1 MALALL
7 ALLVGVCAWVV
18 YPRVR
23 AVVIPTEITAA
34 ARGRALARELGCF
47 TCHGP
52 LGRDGVPNPGSAY
65 DSVPSFDE
73 GTLMMFAKSDEDLRE
88 YILDGAP
95 ASKRAR
101 ASYRVEMESQAIR
114 MPSYRDVVSDAQ
126 VDDLVAFLR
135 ASSELLFPPE
145 GPASEGEEL
154 VREIGC
160 FSCHGALG
168 SGGYAN
174 PGSLKGYIPGFY
186 GPDYAE
192 LVEDDA
198 ELRAWIEDG
207 GIPRLNDDELAWYF
221 ISRQR
226 VSMPGYADRLAAA
239 DVDGVMA
246 YIKWLASEA
255 WRDLEISK
263 RALRRSPEPGRQNPI
278 LRMTGRGRL
287 RITSMTQRQMPG
299 V

>member
-1 MALALL
+1 M
-7 ALLVGVCAWVV
+7 ALLVLLACLSAWVV
-18 YPRVR
+18 YPHVR

-52 LGRDGVPNPGSAY
+52 LGRDGVTNPGSTY
-65 DSVPSFDE
+65 DSVPSFHE
-73 GTLMMFAKSDEDLRE
+73 GTLMMFAKSDDDLRE

-95 ASKRAR
+95 AGKRAS
-101 ASYRVEMESQAIR
+101 ASYRAEMESQAIR
-114 MPSYRDVVSDAQ
+114 MPAYRDVVDGAQ

-135 ASSELLFPPE
+135 ASSELLFPPD
-145 GPASEGEEL
+145 GPASDGEEL
-154 VREIGC
+154 VRKLGC

-198 ELRAWIEDG
+198 ELRGWIEHG
-207 GIPRLNDDELAWYF
+207 GIARLNDDALAWYF

-226 VSMPGYADRLAAA
+226 VSMPGYGDRLDAT
-239 DVDGVMA
+239 DVDHVMA
-246 YIKWLASEA
+246 YVKWLASEA
-255 WRDLEISK
+255 WRDLEI
-263 RALRRSPEPGRQNPI
+263 Q
-278 LRMTGRGRL
+278 
-287 RITSMTQRQMPG
+287 
-299 V
+299 